1 MQEKFA
7 RALQEIFPKPGCH
20 AAELHGRWVEQ
31 FEHATFRNSETK
43 LNPSY
48 HHGSRKGLGI
58 QIAGAYRRL
67 GAK

>member
-31 FEHATFRNSETK
+31 FEHATFRNSVTK

-48 HHGSRKGLGI
+48 HHG
-58 QIAGAYRRL
+58 Q
-67 GAK
+67 